1 MLLQHDLSIKPSVLC
16 RCIKARAFFSLVIVM
31 MAVNLASVHEREVC
45 QELQQRGLLPVVSR
59 VLGSKIIIKAANVS
73 NPDTMSVMAPAMN
86 AWSADRA
93 ALFNRP
99 I

>member
-1 MLLQHDLSIKPSVLC
+1 MVAVDL
-16 RCIKARAFFSLVIVM
+16 AT
-31 MAVNLASVHEREVC
+31 VHEREVC
-45 QELQQRGLLPVVSR
+45 QELQQRGLLPVVSC
-59 VLGSKIIIKAANVS
+59 VLGSKIIAKAANVS
-73 NPDTMSVMAPAMN
+73 NADTVSVMAAAMD